1 MAQIIRAGGGEMA
14 AFVRSIEL
22 GGFSAA
28 AREFGLTPSALS
40 KLVARLE
47 DRLGVRLLHRTTRKL
62 SLTPEGETYFA
73 RCQRILADIAEAE
86 DEIGRARGGP
96 TGLLR
101 LGVGNAFG
109 MHQLV
114 PALPRFLDRYP
125 GIRLELSV
133 TDRRLDILEE
143 GADLLIRMGALSD
156 STLVARKICDFERV
170 VCASP
175 AYLARHGKPRHPEEL
190 LSHNCLYVST
200 MPELRR
206 WPFRCGD
213 AVTQLEV
220 GGIVGS
226 DSAEALLALAVG
238 GVGIIRLSELIV
250 GAAIARGELVPIL
263 EDCHQTESLPIYA
276 VYPSA
281 RQRSPKVAA
290 MVDFLT
296 ENFAHQ
302 PWRSANAAV

>member
-1 MAQIIRAGGGEMA
+1 MA
-14 AFVRSIEL
+14 AFVRAIEL

-28 AREFGLTPSALS
+28 AREFGVTPSALS

-47 DRLGVRLLHRTTRKL
+47 DRLGVRLVHRTTRKL

-86 DEIGRARGGP
+86 DEIGRTRRGP

-101 LGVGNAFG
+101 IGVGTAFG

-114 PALPRFLDRYP
+114 PALPRFLERHP

-133 TDRRLDILEE
+133 TDRRLDILDE
-143 GADLLIRMGALSD
+143 GVDLMIRMGALSD

-175 AYLARHGKPRHPEEL
+175 DYLARHGTPQRPEEL

-206 WPFRCGD
+206 WPFRCGE
-213 AVTQLEV
+213 AVTELEV

-226 DSAEALLALAVG
+226 DSAEALLQLAVE
-238 GVGIIRLSELIV
+238 GVGILRLSELIV

-263 EDCHQTESLPIYA
+263 ADCHQPESLPIYA

-281 RQRSPKVAA
+281 RQRSPKVSA
-290 MVDFLT
+290 MLDFLI
-296 ENFAHQ
+296 EHFAHQ
-302 PWRSANAAV
+302 PWRSSGDPL